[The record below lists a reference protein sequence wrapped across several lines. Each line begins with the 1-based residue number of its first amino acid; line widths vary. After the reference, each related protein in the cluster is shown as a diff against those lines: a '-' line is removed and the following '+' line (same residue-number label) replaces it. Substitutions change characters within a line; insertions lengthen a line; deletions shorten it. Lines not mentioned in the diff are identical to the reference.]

1 VTAEGATG
9 LFERIRADE
18 QFRAQLEAA
27 ATPEEKR
34 KIVTDAGYDVDTDDL
49 PTIRKLSG
57 MSELS
62 DKDVEKVAG
71 GADPSTWPSDSATG
85 PLPGSIPTMTAAAVV

>member
-1 VTAEGATG
+1 MSAQGATG

-27 ATPEEKR
+27 ARPEEKR
-34 KIVTDAGYDVDTDDL
+34 KIVIDAGYDVDTDDL

-71 GADPSTWPSDSATG
+71 GADPTTWPSDSATG